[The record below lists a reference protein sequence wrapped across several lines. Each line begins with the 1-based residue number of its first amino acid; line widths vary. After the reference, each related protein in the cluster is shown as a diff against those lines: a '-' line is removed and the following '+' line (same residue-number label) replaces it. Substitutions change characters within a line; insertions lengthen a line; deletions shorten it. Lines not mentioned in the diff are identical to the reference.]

1 LDNIE
6 KKVAEFLRLHGIFA
20 GTGGVLIAVSGGADS
35 ICLLH
40 VLKTLRDERFLEAK
54 LVCAHINHQLR
65 GQASDVDQCFVSE
78 CAGALGLPVVAR
90 SVDVPACART
100 HKLSIE
106 TAARQLRL
114 AALAEIARDQGCS
127 WVATGHHKNDNAE
140 TVIQRLRRGTGFRG
154 LAGIR
159 PIRPLDDDLR
169 FARPLL
175 CATHD
180 EILHYLHK
188 HALQW
193 REDHTNADT
202 VYMRNYIRHRML
214 PLLQQDSQACLVEE
228 LSELAMSAGR
238 LYDRVR
244 RQAEEAWNTMAHR
257 DEDKIGIDATGLA
270 LLPEPVAI
278 ELIRRTLVSLGAGER
293 DLTERHYG
301 NILRLARRR
310 AINEA
315 VCLPG
320 GFSVRYESGQVVLR
334 HSSGTR
340 RAIHSYAAVGGTGV
354 HGTPYT
360 LTIPG
365 RTRFCGYEI
374 NAEILD
380 RDKVDMRRIAGDKGP
395 FTEYLDWDRVKPP
408 VIVRPRQ
415 PGDRF
420 EPLGLGS
427 VKKVGKFLT
436 TAKVS
441 RKLRERA
448 ILFAD
453 RERILWVCP
462 IRIAG
467 PVRITDRTQRVL
479 KLTVGGET
487 G

>member
-1 LDNIE
+1 MLDSIE

-20 GTGGVLIAVSGGADS
+20 GAGGVLIAVSGGADS

-40 VLKTLRDERFLEAK
+40 VLKTLRDERLLEAS
-54 LVCAHINHQLR
+54 LVCAHVNHQLR
-65 GQASDVDQCFVSE
+65 GQASDADQRFVVE
-78 CAGALGLPVVAR
+78 CAGVLGLPVVAR

-114 AALAEIARDQGCS
+114 AALAEIAREQGCS

-159 PIRPLDDDLR
+159 PIRPLDDDLWL
-169 FARPLL
+169 ARPLL
-175 CATHD
+175 CATRD
-180 EILHYLHK
+180 EILRYLRK

-193 REDHTNADT
+193 QEDRTNADT

-214 PLLQQDSQACLVEE
+214 PLLQQDAQACLVDE

-244 RQAEEAWNTMAHR
+244 EQAEEAWDAMTHR
-257 DEDKIGIDATGLA
+257 DKNKVGIDTTGLA

-278 ELIRRTLVSLGAGER
+278 ELIRRTLVSLGSGER

-310 AINEA
+310 TINEA
-315 VCLPG
+315 VSLPG
-320 GFSVRYESGQVVLR
+320 GFSARYEFGQVVLL
-334 HSSGTR
+334 R
-340 RAIHSYAAVGGTGV
+340 RACSKNVV
-354 HGTPYT
+354 HGAPRIIA
-360 LTIPG
+360 IPG

-380 RDKVDMRRIAGDKGP
+380 RDKVDLRRIAGDKSP
-395 FTEYLDWDRVKPP
+395 FTEYVDWDCVKPP
-408 VIVRPRQ
+408 VVVRPRQ

-427 VKKVGKFLT
+427 VKKIGKFF
-436 TAKVS
+436 TATKVS
-441 RKLRERA
+441 RELREQT

-453 RERILWVCP
+453 REKILWVCP

-467 PVRITDRTQRVL
+467 PVRITDRTQRIL

>member
-1 LDNIE
+1 MLDNIE

-20 GTGGVLIAVSGGADS
+20 GADGVLIAVSGGADS

-40 VLKTLRDERFLEAK
+40 VLKTLRDERLLEAK
-54 LVCAHINHQLR
+54 LVCTHINHQLR
-65 GQASDVDQCFVSE
+65 GQASDVDQRFVSE

-169 FARPLL
+169 LVRPLL
-175 CATHD
+175 CATRD
-180 EILHYLHK
+180 EILRYLRE

-193 REDHTNADT
+193 REDHTNADI
-202 VYMRNYIRHRML
+202 VYLRNYIRHRVL

-257 DEDKIGIDATGLA
+257 DEDKIGVDATGLA

-310 AINEA
+310 TPGESA
-315 VCLPG
+315 CLPG
-320 GFSVRYESGQVVLR
+320 GFSARYESGQVVLR
-334 HSSGTR
+334 RGIRSRNPVYGASCTV
-340 RAIHSYAAVGGTGV
+340 A
-354 HGTPYT
+354 
-360 LTIPG
+360 IPG
-365 RTRFCGYEI
+365 QTRFCGYEI
-374 NAEILD
+374 NAEILE
-380 RDKVDMRRIAGDKGP
+380 RDKVDLRRIAGDKDP
-395 FTEYLDWDRVKPP
+395 FTEYMDWDRVKPP

-415 PGDRF
+415 AGDRF

-441 RKLRERA
+441 RELRERA

-453 RERILWVCP
+453 QERILWVCP
-462 IRIAG
+462 IRIAE
-467 PVRITDRTQRVL
+467 PVRITDRTQRIL
-479 KLTVGGET
+479 KLTVGGEIR
-487 G
+487 